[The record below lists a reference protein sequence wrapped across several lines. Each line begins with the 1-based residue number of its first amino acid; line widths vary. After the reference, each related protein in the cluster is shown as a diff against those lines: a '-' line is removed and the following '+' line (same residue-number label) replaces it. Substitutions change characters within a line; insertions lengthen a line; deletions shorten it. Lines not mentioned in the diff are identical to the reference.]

1 MHTVVVLAG
10 ETGAP
15 AVADALDRLPPDASD
30 SVVVCGPGQRE
41 PIRHVTDASRVVV
54 DSVPDGSVVSAMR
67 AGLRAASTAT
77 AVVTIPSSPT
87 LTGEALVRLTP
98 GNDVDVGLARVDGD
112 RHPPLGGYAVGPTTA
127 ACDTTL
133 ATGSERLSNVYARL
147 DVTTTDVDTA
157 STVGD
162 GTGDK
167 AVGKT
172 DG

>member
-10 ETGAP
+10 NAEPP
-15 AVADALDRLPPDASD
+15 AVADALDRLPPGASD
-30 SVVVCGPGQRE
+30 PVVVCGPGQRE
-41 PIRHVTDASRVVV
+41 PIKQVTDASRVVV

-77 AVVTIPSSPT
+77 AVVTTPSSPT
-87 LTGEALVRLTP
+87 LTGEALGRLAP
-98 GNDVDVGLARVDGD
+98 GDDADVGLARVGGD
-112 RHPPLGGYAVGPTTA
+112 RHPPLGAYAVGPTTV

-157 STVGD
+157 SPVGD
-162 GTGDK
+162 GAGGK